1 MESRRAVRVIE
12 TKVKETR
19 GSAVQYAVLS
29 DIGKKR
35 SLNED
40 RAAIFTLP
48 NDLILAVIADGMG
61 GHKGGDFASSTALRM
76 IEEAF
81 QELGNAP
88 FQSHEDWTEWLK
100 ETVLFINRT
109 IYNHAI
115 EKKELSG
122 MGTTLEALLIK
133 NDYCYGTHIG
143 DSRVYQISERG
154 ITQITTDHS
163 YVKVLVDSGEI
174 TEQEAEV
181 HPQRNWIIKAL
192 GSERS
197 VEPDCYS
204 FSLESKEYLLLC
216 SDGLSNKVSDSFIQ
230 EIVLSNRSLNE
241 KVKTL
246 VAKAN
251 ELGGED
257 NISVILLQVPSG
269 VKQI

>member
-1 MESRRAVRVIE
+1 M
-12 TKVKETR
+12 
-19 GSAVQYAVLS
+19 QYAVLS

-48 NDLILAVIADGMG
+48 NGLILAVIADGMG

-76 IEEAF
+76 MGEAF
-81 QELGNAP
+81 GKLKDVT
-88 FQSHEDWTEWLK
+88 FQTHEDWAEWLK

-109 IYNHAI
+109 IYNYATEH
-115 EKKELSG
+115 EELAG
-122 MGTTLEALLIK
+122 MGTTLEALLIRK
-133 NDYCYGTHIG
+133 DFCYGAHIG
-143 DSRVYQISERG
+143 DSRVYRINNT

-163 YVKVLVDSGEI
+163 YVKVLIDSGEI

-204 FSLESKEYLLLC
+204 FSLENIKYLLLC
-216 SDGLSNKVSDSFIQ
+216 SDGLSNKVSDSSIQ
-230 EIVLSNRSLNE
+230 EIVSSQDSLDE
-241 KVKTL
+241 KVQTL
-246 VAKAN
+246 VERAN

-257 NISVILLQVPSG
+257 NISVILLQAPSG
-269 VKQI
+269 VEQI

>member
-1 MESRRAVRVIE
+1 M
-12 TKVKETR
+12 
-19 GSAVQYAVLS
+19 QYAVLS

-48 NDLILAVIADGMG
+48 NGLILAVIADGMG

-76 IEEAF
+76 MGEAF
-81 QELGNAP
+81 QRLKDVT
-88 FQSHEDWTEWLK
+88 FQSHEDWAEWLK

-109 IYNHAI
+109 IYNYSI
-115 EKKELSG
+115 EHEELAG

-133 NDYCYGTHIG
+133 NNFCYGVHIG
-143 DSRVYQISERG
+143 DSRVYRINNH

-163 YVKVLVDSGEI
+163 YVKMLIDSGEI

-204 FSLESKEYLLLC
+204 FSLENIQYLLLC
-216 SDGLSNKVSDSFIQ
+216 SDGLSNKVSDSSIQ
-230 EIVLSNRSLNE
+230 EIVSSEHSLDE
-241 KVKTL
+241 KVQTL
-246 VAKAN
+246 VEKAN

-257 NISVILLQVPSG
+257 NISVILLQASSG
-269 VKQI
+269 VEQI